1 MDVFTRFKK
10 WVIRLFVLI
19 RKNLRKMEAH
29 LDRRQPHP
37 AFGVLV
43 IVAGVLVALAGVAM
57 LVLPGPGMLVLAL
70 GVVGVM
76 VGVGIIQGKY
86 GPERLARE
94 RAAKHE
100 RLRRRRA
107 RQCADK

>member
-1 MDVFTRFKK
+1 MDVFTRLKK
-10 WVIRLFVLI
+10 WFIRLFVLV

-43 IVAGVLVALAGVAM
+43 IVAGVLVALVGVAM
-57 LVLPGPGMLVLAL
+57 LVLPGPGMLVL
-70 GVVGVM
+70 GVVCVM

>member
-1 MDVFTRFKK
+1 MDVFTRLKK
-10 WVIRLFVLI
+10 WFIRLFVLI

-43 IVAGVLVALAGVAM
+43 IVVGVLVALAGVAM
-57 LVLPGPGMLVLAL
+57 LVLPGPGML
-70 GVVGVM
+70 
-76 VGVGIIQGKY
+76 GVGIIQGKY